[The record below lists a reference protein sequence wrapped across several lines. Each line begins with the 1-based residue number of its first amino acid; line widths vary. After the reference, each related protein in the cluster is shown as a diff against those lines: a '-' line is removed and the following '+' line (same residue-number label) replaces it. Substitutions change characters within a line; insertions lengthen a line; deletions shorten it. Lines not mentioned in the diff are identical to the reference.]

1 MQTTWIVAADA
12 SRARVFEIAGPER
25 ELREVDQFTHPEG
38 RASNQELKSDANGSR
53 RTGQGGD
60 SNGQRV
66 TPVEHENELFSKAV
80 ARYLDKAR
88 SQHRY
93 DKLYLI
99 APPEFLGLMRENLG
113 KEVRKIIAEEINKDL
128 SWFGTRDIERY
139 VKPLGRAAWTREK
152 ANGNGNGKGRKGN
165 GSNGNGNGQA
175 RKARPPRSTM
185 PPPARKSS
193 KRAGRRGARA
203 S

>member
-139 VKPLGRAAWTREK
+139 LKPLGKPAWTREK
-152 ANGNGNGKGRKGN
+152 ANGNGNG
-165 GSNGNGNGQA
+165 NGNGA
-175 RKARPPRSTM
+175 PKTSKARPARATM
-185 PPPARKSS
+185 RVPAKSP
-193 KRAGRRGARA
+193 KRAARRPARA